1 MTEGTGM
8 DAIAG
13 LARDERAA
21 RVTLSVLVEPD
32 DPLTGRLV
40 NSVGAVET
48 VRLLTSEGPV
58 PAMSEDAAALWRKR
72 LPRESSIEG
81 VRLARQV
88 LDTHGVGVLIPDD
101 EGFPASLHDLGDRT
115 PYVLWVKGVA
125 SLVAGDVGPRFTV
138 TGARA
143 ATSYGVHVAGGLAAD
158 LAAQEKVLVSGSAYG
173 VDAAVYSAA
182 LAAGGHTF
190 AVMAGGLD
198 RPYPMGNRGLL
209 ERIGDLGLLVSEL
222 PPGATPTRG
231 RFIARARITA
241 ALSGSTTIVEAA
253 WRSGALAV
261 AHQANELGRVVGAVP
276 GPVTSAASA
285 GTHRLLQEGEASL
298 VTGATDLMALLTR
311 IQALSAPPIAL
322 SRPLGPCATQRPAPR
337 ATPSRGL

>member
-1 MTEGTGM
+1 M
-8 DAIAG
+8 DTITG
-13 LARDERAA
+13 LAKDERAA
-21 RVTLSVLVEPD
+21 RVALSVLVEPG

-58 PAMSEDAAALWRKR
+58 PAMSEDAAALGRKR
-72 LPRESSIEG
+72 LPLESSLEG
-81 VRLARQV
+81 TRFARQASE
-88 LDTHGVGVLIPDD
+88 TQGIGVLLPND

-125 SLVAGDVGPRFTV
+125 SLVACDVEERFTV

-143 ATSYGVHVAGGLAAD
+143 ATSYGVHVAESLAAD
-158 LAAQEKVLVSGSAYG
+158 LAAQEKVLVSGGAYG
-173 VDAAVYSAA
+173 VDAAVHSAA
-182 LAAGGHTF
+182 LAAGGHTI

-198 RPYPMGNRGLL
+198 RPYPMGNRDLL

-253 WRSGALAV
+253 SRSGSLLV
-261 AHQANELGRVVGAVP
+261 ARQAHGLGRVIGAVP
-276 GPVTSAASA
+276 GPVTSIASI
-285 GTHRLLQEGEASL
+285 GTHQLLQERVADLITDAADL
-298 VTGATDLMALLTR
+298 VALLDRSLAPSAARSSGRASVAAAATR
-311 IQALSAPPIAL
+311 QPSTRGALVRDL
-322 SRPLGPCATQRPAPR
+322 
-337 ATPSRGL
+337 